1 MSPEEE
7 RWITIILEESRKA
20 DVAER
25 TLSPGVSRL
34 NQTARPWRTPSRRHR
49 QAVRVGAEYLVER
62 SRQHGMTAL

>member
-25 TLSPGVSRL
+25 TLGGGSRVQ
-34 NQTARPWRTPSRRHR
+34 QTARASLPQSRRHR
-49 QAVRVGAEYLVER
+49 QPVGIRTEYLIER
-62 SRQHGMTAL
+62 SRKHRTTVL